1 MEVLCWECHFLGY
14 LAPVE
19 GAAEVMEKFPQA
31 VFISSGHCHVV
42 TPQPLV
48 CPSFAHIDSL
58 ISSDKAL
65 SILSFSLAV

>member
-1 MEVLCWECHFLGY
+1 MEVLCWECHVLGY

-42 TPQPLV
+42 TPSLWFAP
-48 CPSFAHIDSL
+48 PSLTL
-58 ISSDKAL
+58 IL
-65 SILSFSLAV
+65 